1 MAVTIKIGLENS
13 AAGISTQ
20 VDNIDELMKELKEA
34 MSGVLKI
41 VEFVDVKKQKYVL
54 NADKITY
61 AQVSEEEERRVG
73 FVS

>member
-20 VDNIDELMKELKEA
+20 VDNIDELMKKLKEA
-34 MSGVLKI
+34 MSGDCQL
-41 VEFVDVKKQKYVL
+41 VEFVDVKNQKYVL
-54 NADKITY
+54 NGQKITY
-61 AQVSEEEERRVG
+61 AQMSKEEERRVG

>member
-20 VDNIDELMKELKEA
+20 VDNIDELMEELKEA

>member
-20 VDNIDELMKELKEA
+20 VDDVDTVMRNIQEA
-34 MSGVLKI
+34 MEGTRKI
-41 VEFVDVKKQKYVL
+41 VEFVDDKKQKYVL
-54 NADKITY
+54 NGAKITY
-61 AQVSEEEERRVG
+61 VQIAQEQERRVG